1 MTQHDDRALGRPEVE
16 LSVPA
21 DGVHLSLL
29 RTAAAAMAA
38 RLDFT
43 LDDVEDLRMAVDE
56 AGALLLQ
63 QSGDD
68 AMLTFSFFLDG
79 PRLVLRCE
87 VPTPAPRP
95 PRPEGFAWMVLTA
108 LASSVEVGL
117 TTAAGASGLSLVL
130 THPREQDERS

>member
-1 MTQHDDRALGRPEVE
+1 MTQHDDHARGRPEVE

-29 RTAAAAMAA
+29 RTAAAALAA

-43 LDDVEDLRMAVDE
+43 LDDIEDLRMAVDE

-63 QSGDD
+63 QATAD
-68 AMLTFSFFLDG
+68 AMLTFAFFLDG
-79 PRLVLRCE
+79 RRLVLRCE
-87 VPTPAPRP
+87 VPTETPRP

-108 LASSVEVGL
+108 LASSVDVAL
-117 TTAAGASGLSLVL
+117 TTADGRSGLSLVL